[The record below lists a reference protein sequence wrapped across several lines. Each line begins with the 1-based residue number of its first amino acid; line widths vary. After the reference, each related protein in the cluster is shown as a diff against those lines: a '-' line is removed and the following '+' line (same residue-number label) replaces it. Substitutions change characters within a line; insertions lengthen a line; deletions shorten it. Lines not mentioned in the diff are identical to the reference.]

1 MPFESNL
8 SAAPSKL
15 PAITTTEVV
24 PSPASTSWAALRS
37 TSILAAGCMTLMPFN
52 IVLPSFVCY
61 MSNFFLL
68 SPPGMAYNDSFAF
81 TGLYLILISD
91 RIPDQARDKHTY
103 HLIHPPRAEGL
114 LFLVSFLLGLIF
126 ILTEPTVLIASATAA
141 EIQQR
146 PW

>member
-8 SAAPSKL
+8 SAAPSRL

-37 TSILAAGCMTLMPFN
+37 TSILAAGCMTLIPFN

-61 MSNFFLL
+61 TSNFFLP
-68 SPPGMAYNDSFAF
+68 SPPGMTYNNSFAF
-81 TGLYLILISD
+81 AGLYLRILD
-91 RIPDQARDKHTY
+91 EFRIRSVTSIHTILSIPLGPRDY
-103 HLIHPPRAEGL
+103 C
-114 LFLVSFLLGLIF
+114 LVSFPLDLIF